1 MELDKKIISS
11 FTGLALI
18 NALNIIVPIITM
30 PYLSRI
36 LTPAGYGV
44 FLLFSS
50 VYVFSFIIMDYSSN
64 ITGVRSIAS
73 ESNIE
78 VQKNIFFE
86 VQSLRLVFGVI
97 SFFLSVIY
105 IDHIVGESLSIAF
118 IMLNVALTN
127 IGYYFTASW
136 YHQGT
141 QNMTAVAVTSCLART
156 IQLLILFLLVD
167 NIGDLNI
174 AILSITISF
183 FSMGFIIELYR
194 RKRFKLYFRF
204 RSDNLIKNC
213 KKGYDT
219 FIGDFAPNLYSN
231 LPPLLIGLIVSPAAF
246 AAYSLSMRIINI
258 AGSFQLMFAK
268 AVYPSV
274 VNGTT
279 GFKKIIF
286 FNVALSLIPIL
297 IITFFGKEVIQFFL
311 GAGYESTV
319 TYLKWLAPSILFA
332 GVIFSLTYG
341 FFLPNKLDKVF
352 RNVSL
357 IASILSACIGYV
369 CIYYIGAVGA
379 IIMFVLARLL
389 FVILFTYNYFKLKNI
404 VNQ

>member
-1 MELDKKIISS
+1 MALDKKILSS
-11 FTGLALI
+11 FSGLALI

-30 PYLSRI
+30 PYLSRV
-36 LTPAGYGV
+36 LTPAGYGI

-73 ESNIE
+73 EKDLGA
-78 VQKNIFFE
+78 QHRIFSE
-86 VQSLRLVFGVI
+86 VQSLRLVFGI
-97 SFFLSVIY
+97 LSFFISTIY
-105 IDHIVGESLSIAF
+105 IAYIIDDALSITF
-118 IMLNVALTN
+118 IMFNVALTN
-127 IGYYFTASW
+127 IGYFLTASW

-141 QNMTAVAVTSCLART
+141 QNMTPVAVISCLART
-156 IQLLILFLLVD
+156 AQLLILFLLVKNVTD
-167 NIGDLNI
+167 IKL
-174 AILSITISF
+174 AITSITLSF
-183 FSMGFIIELYR
+183 FIMGFLINLYR
-194 RKRFKLYFRF
+194 NKRF
-204 RSDNLIKNC
+204 NLQLNFSVNNLLTDC
-213 KKGYDT
+213 RKGYDS

-231 LPPLLIGLIVSPAAF
+231 LPPLVIGLIASPAAF

-274 VNGTT
+274 VNGTAS
-279 GFKKIIF
+279 FKKIII
-286 FNVALSLIPIL
+286 FNVALSLMPIV
-297 IITFFGKEVIQFFL
+297 IIYLFGEEVIDLFL

-319 TYLKWLAPSILFA
+319 IYLKWLAPSIMFA

-341 FFLPNKLDKVF
+341 FFLPNKLDKTF

-357 IASILSACIGYV
+357 IASILSAIVGYV

-389 FVILFTYNYFKLKNI
+389 FVILFTYNYIKLKPIFNK
-404 VNQ
+404 